1 MVDEDEHN
9 QIAVAGIHGEWRRLL
24 KSQLKSGSMA
34 HLMAFLERRRRA
46 GAAVYP
52 PQKYLY
58 AALRETPYETVRVV
72 IIGQDPYHGLG
83 QAHGLCFSVQPQV
96 DLPPSL
102 RNIYRELAEDVD
114 FHAPQHGCL
123 SHWADQGVLLLN
135 AVLSV
140 EQGDPGSHR
149 GRGWEGFTDDIIE
162 RLNQHSDR
170 LVFMLWGSFAQ
181 KKAALVNR
189 KHHLV
194 LEAPHPSPLSAYR
207 GFFGCRHFSQ
217 CNRHLIDA
225 GEAPIDWQLPDNPRA
240 I

>member
-1 MVDEDEHN
+1 MVDEDKHN
-9 QIAVAGIHGEWRRLL
+9 QIAIAGIDGEWLRLL
-24 KSQLKSGSMA
+24 RSHIESGSMA
-34 HLMAFLERRRRA
+34 HLMAFLDRRRRA

-58 AALRETPYETVRVV
+58 AALRETPYEAVRVV

-96 DLPPSL
+96 DVPPSL
-102 RNIYRELAEDVD
+102 RNIYRELAGDVD

-123 SHWADQGVLLLN
+123 SYWADQGVLLLN

-140 EQGDPGSHR
+140 EQGNPGSHR
-149 GRGWEGFTDDIIE
+149 GCGWESFTDDIIE
-162 RLNQHSDR
+162 RLNEHSQR

-181 KKAALVNR
+181 TKAARVNR
-189 KHHLV
+189 QRHWV

>member
-9 QIAVAGIHGEWRRLL
+9 QIAIAGIDGEWLRLL
-24 KSQLKSGSMA
+24 KSHMESGSMA
-34 HLMAFLERRRRA
+34 HLMAFLDRRRRA

-58 AALRETPYETVRVV
+58 AALRETPYEAVRVV

-96 DLPPSL
+96 DVPPSL

-123 SHWADQGVLLLN
+123 SYWADQGILLLN

-140 EQGDPGSHR
+140 EQGNPGSHR
-149 GRGWEGFTDDIIE
+149 GCGWERFTDDIID
-162 RLNQHSDR
+162 RLNEHSQR
-170 LVFMLWGSFAQ
+170 LVFMLRGSFAQ
-181 KKAALVNR
+181 TKAARVNHQR
-189 KHHLV
+189 HWV

>member
-9 QIAVAGIHGEWRRLL
+9 QIAVAGIDGEWRRLL
-24 KSQLKSGSMA
+24 KSHMKSGSMA

-58 AALRETPYETVRVV
+58 AALRETPYEAVRVV

-83 QAHGLCFSVQPQV
+83 QAHGLCFSVQPRV
-96 DLPPSL
+96 DVPPSL

-123 SHWADQGVLLLN
+123 SHWAGQGVLLLN

-149 GRGWEGFTDDIIE
+149 GCGWEGFTDDIIE

-170 LVFMLWGSFAQ
+170 LVFMLWGSLAQ
-181 KKAALVNR
+181 KKAARVNR
-189 KHHLV
+189 KHHWV

-225 GEAPIDWQLPDNPRA
+225 GEAPIDWQLPDNPHA

>member
-1 MVDEDEHN
+1 MIDKDEHN
-9 QIAVAGIHGEWRRLL
+9 QIVEAGIDGEWRRLL
-24 KSQLKSGSMA
+24 KSHMESGSMA

-46 GAAVYP
+46 GAVVYP

-58 AALRETPYETVRVV
+58 AALRETPYEAVRVV

-96 DLPPSL
+96 GVPPSL
-102 RNIYRELAEDVD
+102 RNIYRELTEDVG

-140 EQGDPGSHR
+140 EHGDPGSHR
-149 GRGWEGFTDDIIE
+149 GCGWEGFTDDIIE
-162 RLNQHSDR
+162 RLNEHSDR
-170 LVFMLWGSFAQ
+170 LVFMLWGSLAQ
-181 KKAALVNR
+181 KKAAQVNR
-189 KHHLV
+189 QHHWV

-207 GFFGCRHFSQ
+207 GFFGSRHFSQ
-217 CNRHLIDA
+217 CNRYLIDA
-225 GEAPIDWQLPDNPRA
+225 GDAPIDWQLPDEPRA

>member
-1 MVDEDEHN
+1 MVDEDEHH
-9 QIAVAGIHGEWRRLL
+9 QIAVAGIDGEWRRLL
-24 KSQLKSGSMA
+24 ESHMKSGSMA

-58 AALRETPYETVRVV
+58 AALRETPYEAVRVV

-96 DLPPSL
+96 DVPPSL
-102 RNIYRELAEDVD
+102 RNIYRELAQDVD

-140 EQGDPGSHR
+140 EQGAPGSHR

-170 LVFMLWGSFAQ
+170 LVFMPVMVGTPLTTLGNPCQALAAPATLGS
-181 KKAALVNR
+181 
-189 KHHLV
+189 
-194 LEAPHPSPLSAYR
+194 PCYPSANLSSSASPWQPLPTLGYPCQPLD
-207 GFFGCRHFSQ
+207 G
-217 CNRHLIDA
+217 
-225 GEAPIDWQLPDNPRA
+225 
-240 I
+240 